1 MIKTL
6 LRTVLRRPYF
16 VYRKFKELNHFK
28 RALKANTGE
37 LKVVVGSSEV
47 FEPGWI
53 PSEWHFLNLLKEE
66 QWLTYFEENSL
77 SNVLAEHV
85 WEHLTPEDGKVAVRT
100 CYRFL
105 KKGGRLRIAVP
116 DGFHPNP
123 SYIEH
128 VKPGGIGPGADDH
141 KILYTYKSMSAI
153 LEQAGY
159 KVELVE
165 YFDENGTFHQNAWDK
180 EQGFIHRSIKNDR
193 RNTDGKP
200 NYTSLIVDGIK

>member
-6 LRTVLRRPYF
+6 LRTVLKHPYS
-16 VYRKFKELNHFK
+16 VYRKIKELNHFK

-66 QWLTYFEENSL
+66 QWLNYFKENSL

-85 WEHLTPEDGKVAVRT
+85 WEHLTPEDGKVGVRT

-165 YFDENGTFHQNAWDK
+165 YFDENGTFHQNSWNK
-180 EQGFIHRSIKNDR
+180 EDGFIHRSLKNDR